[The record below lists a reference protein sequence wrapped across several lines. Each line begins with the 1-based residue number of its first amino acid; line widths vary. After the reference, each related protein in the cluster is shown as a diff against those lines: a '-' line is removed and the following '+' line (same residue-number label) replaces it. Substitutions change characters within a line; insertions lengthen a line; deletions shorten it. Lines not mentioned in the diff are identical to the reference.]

1 MGASITENKVY
12 SMGSQE
18 VTVSDLE
25 EQEKIGSLE
34 RVESAHSRVLDDLGR
49 GEGVS
54 FKDLPIIDVKPED
67 NRRVLRKLDNLLLPL
82 TMIAY
87 TLQYIDRSAM
97 SYAAVFFFSH
107 RSRPRGD
114 PIFLVGKLFLPWLPV
129 L

>member
-54 FKDLPIIDVKPED
+54 FKDLPTIDVKPED
-67 NRRVLRKLDNLLLPL
+67 NRRVLRKLDNV
-82 TMIAY
+82 
-87 TLQYIDRSAM
+87 
-97 SYAAVFFFSH
+97 SY
-107 RSRPRGD
+107 
-114 PIFLVGKLFLPWLPV
+114 
-129 L
+129 